1 MNSAGLMGIPKRS
14 WRAHLRRAAV
24 ALAGA
29 LWLLLASPVPESLSG
44 WGIAVVLTIL
54 AIVVALGAGTGWI
67 AFQRGDRLDEFSRG
81 LRDRAYR
88 LAFRLF
94 VLGVV
99 LLGLALV
106 VSGGL
111 HGPITWAVPD
121 PVGARG
127 MAALLVLLLTLP
139 TAMAAWMVPSAEDD
153 PRAEGSQPRAGRIA
167 WRWLPLLSVPAVFT
181 VWLLGVAL
189 LPVSGATV
197 VTLPDP
203 GFAMGNGHCG
213 AFAATEQVA
222 RGFGPTVRLLA
233 QVCWNGREAWVIN
246 DPGAPTPRYFG
257 PVSQR
262 LEPMLCTPSNDGTDF
277 GVVSRVGCQVW
288 INGAGTVHVR
298 LRAQAESGLLSI
310 GRKWIQIT
318 LVVTR
323 TGRVL
328 TFT

>member
-1 MNSAGLMGIPKRS
+1 
-14 WRAHLRRAAV
+14 V

-29 LWLLLASPVPESLSG
+29 LWLLLASPVPESLNG
-44 WGIAVVLTIL
+44 WGIAVVL
-54 AIVVALGAGTGWI
+54 AIVALVVAVGAGTGWV
-67 AFQRGDRLDEFSRG
+67 AFRRAHRLDEFSLG

-88 LAFRLF
+88 LAFRMF

-99 LLGLALV
+99 LLGVGLA
-106 VSGGL
+106 VSQGL
-111 HGPITWAVPD
+111 RGEITWAVPD

-127 MAALLVLLLTLP
+127 MAAVLLLVACLP
-139 TAMAAWMVPSAEDD
+139 TSVAAWIGGADEAD
-153 PRAEGSQPRAGRIA
+153 PLADGGRVRAGRRRG
-167 WRWLPLLSVPAVFT
+167 RWLPLLSVPVLFT
-181 VWLLGVAL
+181 AWLMGGAL
-189 LPVSGATV
+189 LPVSGASE

-203 GFAMGNGHCG
+203 GFTMSNGHCG

-257 PVSQR
+257 PVSSR
-262 LEPMLCTPSNDGTDF
+262 MEPALCTPANDGTDF
-277 GVVSRVGCQVW
+277 GLVSRVGCQVW
-288 INGAGTVHVR
+288 IDRAGTVNVR
-298 LRAQAESGLLSI
+298 LTAHAGSGLLGI

-318 LVVTR
+318 LAVTR

>member
-1 MNSAGLMGIPKRS
+1 M
-14 WRAHLRRAAV
+14 

-44 WGIAVVLTIL
+44 WGIAVVLAIV
-54 AIVVALGAGTGWI
+54 AIVVALGAGTRWV
-67 AFQRGDRLDEFSRG
+67 AFQRADRLDEFSRG

-88 LAFRLF
+88 LAFRFF

-99 LLGLALV
+99 LLGLALL
-106 VSGGL
+106 VSEGL
-111 HGPITWAVPD
+111 HGQITWAVPD

-127 MAALLVLLLTLP
+127 MAALLVLLATLP

-153 PRAEGSQPRAGRIA
+153 PRAGDSQARAGRLA

-181 VWLLGVAL
+181 VWLLGVML
-189 LPVSGATV
+189 LPVSGATL

-203 GFAMGNGHCG
+203 GFAMSNGHCG

-222 RGFGPTVRLLA
+222 RGFGPSVRLLG

-257 PVSQR
+257 PVSSGV
-262 LEPMLCTPSNDGTDF
+262 EPTLCTPANDGTDF

-288 INGAGTVHVR
+288 IDGAGTVHVR
-298 LRAQAESGLLSI
+298 LRAQAGSGLVGI
-310 GRKWIQIT
+310 GRRWIQIT
-318 LVVTR
+318 LVVTKS
-323 TGRVL
+323 GRIL

>member
-1 MNSAGLMGIPKRS
+1 
-14 WRAHLRRAAV
+14 V

-44 WGIAVVLTIL
+44 WGIAVVLAIV
-54 AIVVALGAGTGWI
+54 AIVVALGAGTGWV
-67 AFQRGDRLDEFSRG
+67 AFQRADRLDEFSRG

-88 LAFRLF
+88 LAFRVF

-99 LLGLALV
+99 LLGLALFV
-106 VSGGL
+106 GEVL
-111 HGPITWAVPD
+111 HGQITWAVPD

-127 MAALLVLLLTLP
+127 MAALLVLLATLP
-139 TAMAAWMVPSAEDD
+139 TAIAAWMVPSAGADL
-153 PRAEGSQPRAGRIA
+153 RAEGSQARADRLT

-189 LPVSGATV
+189 LPVSGASV

-203 GFAMGNGHCG
+203 GFAMSNGHCG
-213 AFAATEQVA
+213 AFAATQQGA

-246 DPGAPTPRYFG
+246 DPGAPTPRYIG
-257 PVSQR
+257 PVASGV
-262 LEPMLCTPSNDGTDF
+262 EPTLCTPANDGTDF

-288 INGAGTVHVR
+288 IDRAGTVHVR
-298 LRAQAESGLLSI
+298 LTAQAGSGLLSI

-328 TFT
+328 TFA

>member
-1 MNSAGLMGIPKRS
+1 MNGTGLMGIPKRS
-14 WRAHLRRAAV
+14 WRVHLRRTAV

-29 LWLLLASPVPESLSG
+29 LWFLLASPVPESLRG
-44 WGIAVVLTIL
+44 WGIAVVLTIVT
-54 AIVVALGAGTGWI
+54 IVVALGAGTGWI
-67 AFQRGDRLDEFSRG
+67 AFRRRDRLDEFSRG

-106 VSGGL
+106 VRAGL
-111 HGPITWAVPD
+111 HGAVTWAVPD

-139 TAMAAWMVPSAEDD
+139 TAMAAWIAPTAEDD
-153 PRAEGSQPRAGRIA
+153 SWADGSQARAGGIA

-203 GFAMGNGHCG
+203 GFAMGSGHCG

-257 PVSQR
+257 PVSQGV
-262 LEPMLCTPSNDGTDF
+262 EPTLCTPSNDGTDF
-277 GVVSRVGCQVW
+277 GVVTRVGCEVW
-288 INGAGTVHVR
+288 VNRAGTVHVR
-298 LRAQAESGLLSI
+298 LGAQAESGLLSI
-310 GRKWIQIT
+310 GRKWIEIT